1 MPRSKSTPRSSAADE
16 AVLEKRFEILGVFTL
31 TLSILIML
39 SLVLADPG
47 MFGIV
52 AREALWSGFGKI
64 GAFFIPVALSYA
76 GWLLLWGRSSR
87 HIVRKM
93 MALLLTGFVF
103 WVIIAFFENPGSTAE
118 AVNSGSIGSSIYLL
132 GVSLLSRIGT
142 AVALIATAIIALIL
156 LMDQSL
162 VALISSFPQKTR
174 GYAARMA
181 AGQEDTAATSVS
193 ASTPRTAQ
201 QFGYPSGKRD
211 QNRIIRQLTE
221 ADRENAGTDSALA
234 GNWENPP
241 LQSQSQSRSQP
252 LPSKS
257 RSAARENDRSSK
269 PGKQLPLNMPPGRYS
284 MPTLGLL
291 DPTVARPRKPGKVA
305 AQAKQLEETLANF
318 GINARVIEIHSGPAI
333 TRYDLQPAA
342 GVKVSKI
349 AALADDL
356 SLALAARGLRIEA
369 PIPGKAAVGIE
380 VPNNEIAIV
389 TMLEAFESPEF
400 QNATGRL
407 KVVLG
412 KDIAGAA
419 VVTELPKLP
428 HLLVAGATGSGKSV
442 CINTILASILFTSTP
457 EQVKL
462 ILIDPKR
469 VELSSYNDIPH
480 LLSPVVT
487 EPKKAAAVLKC
498 IVSEME
504 NRYKV
509 FAAAGARDI
518 ERYNAA
524 VAPEDML
531 PSIVVIID
539 ELADLMMVAPAD
551 VEDAICRLAQMA
563 RATGIHLVIATQ
575 RPSVDVITGLIKA
588 NIPSRIAFAVSSQID
603 SRTILDSAGA
613 EKLLG
618 RGDMLFAPVGMLKPL
633 RVQGAYISDREI
645 ERLTNYWKNQGEPD
659 YNENLVNAKTEERS
673 VDGEL
678 DDLFY
683 DAVRV
688 VVDAGQAS
696 ASLLQRKLRVGYSRA
711 GRLIDA
717 MEERGLIGSADGSK
731 AREVYI
737 TGRQLEEM
745 INRGK

>member
-1 MPRSKSTPRSSAADE
+1 MPRAKSTSKSAAVDE
-16 AVLEKRFEILGVFTL
+16 TVLEKRSEILGVFIL
-31 TLSILIML
+31 TLSILILL

-47 MFGIV
+47 VFGIV
-52 AREALWSGFGKI
+52 AREALWSAFGKI
-64 GAFFIPVALSYA
+64 GAFFIPTALVYV
-76 GWLLLWGRSSR
+76 GWILLWKRSGRSL
-87 HIVRKM
+87 VRKLL
-93 MALLLTGFVF
+93 ALLLTGLVF
-103 WVIIAFFENPGSTAE
+103 WVIIAFFENPASTRE
-118 AVNSGSIGSSIYLL
+118 AVNSGFVGGSIYLL
-132 GVSLLSRIGT
+132 SVSLLSRIGT
-142 AVALIATAIIALIL
+142 AVTLIAAAIIALIL
-156 LMDQSL
+156 LIDQSL
-162 VALISSFPQKTR
+162 VALINSFSKKGR
-174 GYAARMA
+174 GYAGRMNTR
-181 AGQEDTAATSVS
+181 EKS
-193 ASTPRTAQ
+193 ASAFKTAPQ
-201 QFGYPSGKRD
+201 YGSPATRRE

-221 ADRENAGTDSALA
+221 SDKESAETTSKSASAGY
-234 GNWENPP
+234 WENVRQQPQMQTQRQMQETQMQPP
-241 LQSQSQSRSQP
+241 
-252 LPSKS
+252 KS
-257 RSAARENDRSSK
+257 HGAAKESGRSSK
-269 PGKQLPLNMPPGRYS
+269 PGQQLPLNMPPGRYAL
-284 MPTLGLL
+284 PTLGLL

-305 AQAKQLEETLANF
+305 AQAKQLEETLASF
-318 GINARVIEIHSGPAI
+318 GISARVIEIHSGPAI

-349 AALADDL
+349 VALADDL

-380 VPNNEIAIV
+380 VPNNEIAVV
-389 TMLEAFESPEF
+389 TMREAFESPEF

-412 KDIAGAA
+412 KDIAGSA

-442 CINTILASILFTSTP
+442 CINTILASILFTSSP
-457 EQVKL
+457 DQVKL
-462 ILIDPKR
+462 VLIDPKR

-504 NRYKV
+504 NRYKI

-518 ERYNAA
+518 ERYNAS
-524 VAPEDML
+524 VAPEDIL
-531 PSIVVIID
+531 PSIVVVID

-645 ERLTNYWKNQGEPD
+645 ERLTTYWKNQGKPD
-659 YNENLVNAKTEERS
+659 YNENLVNAETQDRS
-673 VDGEL
+673 VEGEL
-678 DDLFY
+678 DELFY

-688 VVDAGQAS
+688 VIEAGQAS
-696 ASLLQRKLRVGYSRA
+696 ASLLQRKLRIGYSRA
-711 GRLIDA
+711 GRLIDS

>member
-1 MPRSKSTPRSSAADE
+1 MPRAKSTPKGTAADE
-16 AVLEKRFEILGVFTL
+16 TAAERRFEILGVVIL
-31 TLSILIML
+31 TLSILILL
-39 SLVLADPG
+39 SLVLTDPG

-52 AREALWSGFGKI
+52 AREALWSSFGKI
-64 GAFFIPVALSYA
+64 GAFFIPAALVYV
-76 GWLLLWGRSSR
+76 GWQLLWGQPDRSL
-87 HIVRKM
+87 VRKM
-93 MALLLTGFVF
+93 LALLLTGLVF
-103 WVIIAFFENPGSTAE
+103 WATIAFFENPDSATE
-118 AVNSGSIGSSIYLL
+118 ATNSGFVGSSLYLFSA
-132 GVSLLSRIGT
+132 SLLSRIGT
-142 AVALIATAIIALIL
+142 AVALFAAALIALIL

-162 VALISSFPQKTR
+162 VALIGSLPQR
-174 GYAARMA
+174 VRNYADKMA
-181 AGQEDTAATSVS
+181 AEQ
-193 ASTPRTAQ
+193 
-201 QFGYPSGKRD
+201 GYSPSGPTLKIGQQPVNSANSRD
-211 QNRIIRQLTE
+211 RNHIIRQLAE
-221 ADRENAGTDSALA
+221 AGKENAGADS
-234 GNWENPP
+234 GPSSNWENPQP
-241 LQSQSQSRSQP
+241 PKSQLQP
-252 LPSKS
+252 PKS
-257 RSAARENDRSSK
+257 RNTNKENDRSAK
-269 PGKQLPLNMPPGRYS
+269 PSQQLPLNMTPGRYA

-291 DPTVARPRKPGKVA
+291 DPTVMRPRKPGKVA
-305 AQAKQLEETLANF
+305 AQAKQLEETLASF
-318 GINARVIEIHSGPAI
+318 GISARVIEIHSGPAI
-333 TRYDLQPAA
+333 TRYDIQPAA

-349 AALADDL
+349 VALADDL

-389 TMLEAFESPEF
+389 TMREAFESPEF

-462 ILIDPKR
+462 VLIDPKR
-469 VELSSYNDIPH
+469 VELSTYNDIPH
-480 LLSPVVT
+480 LLAPVVT

-518 ERYNAA
+518 ERYNAI
-524 VAPEDML
+524 VAPEGIL
-531 PSIVVIID
+531 PSIVVVID

-645 ERLTNYWKNQGEPD
+645 ERLTNYWKNQGKPD
-659 YNENLVNAKTEERS
+659 YNENLVNAKAEERS
-673 VDGEL
+673 VEGEL
-678 DDLFY
+678 DELFY

-711 GRLIDA
+711 GRLIDE
-717 MEERGLIGSADGSK
+717 MESRGLIGAADGSK

-745 INRGK
+745 ISRGK